1 MRFTLGI
8 EEKLK
13 SKQLIKELFEKGS
26 RVKSFPFQLIYLRKE
41 HSSEFPLKVGF
52 TVPKRSIKLAVNRNR
67 IKRMMREV
75 YRKNKHGFAE
85 NIKEQYIFMFIYMAK
100 EELTYEELEKAIH
113 KVCHKFSTKIT
124 ENEQS

>member
-13 SKQLIKELFEKGS
+13 SKQLIKELFEKGN
-26 RVKSFPFQLIYLRKE
+26 RVKSFPFQLIYLKKE
-41 HSSEFPLKVGF
+41 HSSVFPIKVGF
-52 TVPKRSIKLAVNRNR
+52 TVPKRSVKLAVNRNR

-75 YRKNKHGFAE
+75 YRKNKHAFAE
-85 NIKEQYIFMFIYMAK
+85 NLKEQYIFMFIYMTK
-100 EELTYEELEKAIH
+100 DELEYEELEKSIL

-124 ENEQS
+124 EDEQS